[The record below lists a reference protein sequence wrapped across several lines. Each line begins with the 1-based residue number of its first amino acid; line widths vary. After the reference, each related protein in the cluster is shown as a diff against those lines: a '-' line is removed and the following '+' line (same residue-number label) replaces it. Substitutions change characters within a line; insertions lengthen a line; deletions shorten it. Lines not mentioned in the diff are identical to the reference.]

1 MSANLDLV
9 QSMYSAWE
17 SGDYSSADWAD
28 PEIEFVIA
36 DGPSPGTWTGVAG
49 MAQGWR
55 TWLSAWEEFHQ
66 QADEFHELDDERVLV
81 LVRFSGRGKT
91 SGLKLEQLEQL
102 GARAAAVCYVRGGK
116 VTRFVAYIDHKRGLA
131 DLGVAS
137 ESGSSR
143 W

>member
-1 MSANLDLV
+1 MSLSALGR
-9 QSMYSAWE
+9 YSAWE

-102 GARAAAVCYVRGGK
+102 GARGAAVCYVRGSK
-116 VTRFVAYIDHKRGLA
+116 VTRFVAYIDHKRALA
-131 DLGVAS
+131 DLGLAS